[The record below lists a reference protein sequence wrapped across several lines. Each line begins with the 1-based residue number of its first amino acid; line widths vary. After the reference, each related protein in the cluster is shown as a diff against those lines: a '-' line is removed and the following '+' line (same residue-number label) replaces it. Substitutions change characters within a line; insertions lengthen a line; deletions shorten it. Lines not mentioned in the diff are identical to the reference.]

1 MQPRRGERW
10 RGRIKTTL
18 ASAIAGVHE
27 HRLTSRLGRGPVAPL
42 ILGYHRVVD
51 DFEASARTEMPSML
65 VSRAMFERHIDWIG
79 RHFRFVGLDE
89 IGARV
94 ASDMPFTEPVAAVT
108 FDDGYRDVY
117 EQAFPVLRR
126 KGIPGAVFV
135 VTDLVGQPF
144 WQIHDRLYRFMAK
157 AFASWNDPRRQVLGL
172 LSDLGLPGADL
183 LGSRAAT
190 ANPMLTVSTL
200 LPGLSHVEVSRMLNG
215 LETTVGNGFGP
226 APQTLTWSML
236 ADMRKAGFVIGSH
249 TETHVSLPTES
260 ADTIA
265 KELAG
270 SKQKLEQELGEPIL
284 HFAYPGGQFT
294 PPVVEALAGA
304 GYRFGYTACPHG
316 ESRYPHLTQERLLLW
331 ERSSIDAAGHF
342 SPDILNCQA
351 HRLWPPARRCDRVHA

>member
-1 MQPRRGERW
+1 MQPKRRPGW
-10 RGRIKTTL
+10 KGRVKTTL
-18 ASAIAGVHE
+18 ASAIAGLHE
-27 HRLTSRLGRGPVAPL
+27 HRLAPKLGRTAVSPL

-51 DFEASARTEMPSML
+51 DFEATARTEMPSML
-65 VSRAMFERHIDWIG
+65 VSRAMFEQHIDWIG
-79 RHFRFVGLDE
+79 RRFRFVGLDE
-89 IGARV
+89 IGERI
-94 ASDMPFTEPVAAVT
+94 ASGIPFTKPVAAVT

-117 EQAFPVLRR
+117 EQAFPVLKR
-126 KGIPGAVFV
+126 KGIPGAIFV

-144 WQIHDRLYRFMAK
+144 WQIHDRLYCFMAK
-157 AFASWNDPRRQVLGL
+157 AFASWDDPRRELLGL
-172 LSDLGLPGADL
+172 LSDLGLPADSL
-183 LGSRAAT
+183 VGSRAAT
-190 ANPMLTVSTL
+190 SNPMVTVSTL
-200 LPGLSHVEVSRMLNG
+200 LPGLSRVEVSRMLTG

-226 APQTLTWSML
+226 PPQTLTWPML

-265 KELAG
+265 RELAG
-270 SKQKLEQELGEPIL
+270 SKQKLERELGEPVL

-294 PPVVEALAGA
+294 PPVVEALDRA

-316 ESRYPHLTQERLLLW
+316 DSRYPRLTQERLLLW

-351 HRLWPPARRCDRVHA
+351 HRLWPPARRCDRGHA

>member
-1 MQPRRGERW
+1 VQPKRGDLW
-10 RGRIKTTL
+10 RGRVKTTL
-18 ASAIAGVHE
+18 ASAIAGIHE
-27 HRLTSRLGRGPVAPL
+27 HRLAPKLGRKPVSPL

-51 DFEASARTEMPSML
+51 NFEASARTEMPSLL
-65 VSRAMFERHIDWIG
+65 VGRAMFERHIDWIG

-89 IGARV
+89 IAEGITRGI
-94 ASDMPFTEPVAAVT
+94 PFTEPVAAVT

-117 EQAFPVLRR
+117 EQAFPVLQR
-126 KGIPGAVFV
+126 KGVPGAVFV

-157 AFASWNDPRRQVLGL
+157 AFASWNDPRRQLLGL
-172 LSDLGLPGADL
+172 LKDLRLPAASL
-183 LGSRAAT
+183 EGSRAAT
-190 ANPMLTVSTL
+190 SNPMLTVSTL
-200 LPGLSHVEVSRMLNG
+200 LPGLSREEVSRVLTG

-226 APQTLTWSML
+226 APQTLTWPML
-236 ADMRKAGFVIGSH
+236 AEMRKAGFVIGSH

-294 PPVVEALAGA
+294 EPVVEALDGA

-316 ESRYPHLTQERLLLW
+316 DSRYPHLTQERLLLW
-331 ERSSIDAAGHF
+331 ERSSIDASGQF
-342 SPDILNCQA
+342 SPDVLTCQA